1 MIVVRLLV
9 VVCMFP
15 VTVYAGVYKW
25 VDAEGR
31 THFGDR
37 PPSEV
42 TSKQVQIDSAP
53 VQPDATTR
61 ERQEKIESFLDQ
73 KQKERNEAQA
83 VRAEAEQRAV
93 KLAEQCEKLR
103 ARLKY
108 MESISGFYNVNEQ
121 GERVFVDDAENRRIR
136 ERFRA
141 KVQQTCS
148 R

>member
-1 MIVVRLLV
+1 
-9 VVCMFP
+9 MFP
-15 VTVYAGVYKW
+15 LTAHAGVYKW
-25 VDAEGR
+25 VDAQGR

-42 TSKQVQIDSAP
+42 KSKQVQIDAAP
-53 VQPDATTR
+53 AQPDATAR
-61 ERQEKIESFLDQ
+61 ARQENIESFLDQ
-73 KQKERNEAQA
+73 KQQERSEQQA
-83 VRAEAEQRAV
+83 LRAEAEQRAA
-93 KLAEQCEKLR
+93 KQAEQCQKLR

-108 MESISGFYNVNEQ
+108 MESLSGFYNVNDQ
-121 GERVFVDDAENRRIR
+121 GERVFVDDAENARIR

>member
-1 MIVVRLLV
+1 
-9 VVCMFP
+9 MFSALFS
-15 VTVYAGVYKW
+15 TFSFAGVYQW

-42 TSKQVQIDSAP
+42 TSKQVQIEAAP
-53 VQPDATTR
+53 AQPDATTR

-73 KQKERNEAQA
+73 KQQERSKQQA
-83 VRAEAEQRAV
+83 VRAEAEQRAA
-93 KLAEQCEKLR
+93 KQAEVCQKLR

-108 MESISGFYNVNEQ
+108 MKSVSGFYSLNDQ
-121 GERVFVDDAENRRIR
+121 GERVFVNDAENSQIR
-136 ERFRA
+136 ERFRE